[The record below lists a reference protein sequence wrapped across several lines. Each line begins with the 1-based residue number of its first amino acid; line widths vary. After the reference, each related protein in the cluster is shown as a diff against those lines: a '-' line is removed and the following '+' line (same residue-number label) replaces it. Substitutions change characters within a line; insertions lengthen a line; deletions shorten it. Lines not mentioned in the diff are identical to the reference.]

1 MCTPHHYPFIDY
13 AWHHATELDRAP
25 HEKIVWKKPEHEW
38 TTSTRQYNRHELCNP
53 FVHLNAMRDH
63 GDPST
68 WDLCLTSMFPY
79 MLPTDDMLSSIHKHF
94 SSLEVERTCWVADW
108 QKNIVIGWLIG
119 RHSWDKKLRFH
130 ELCNPLECDETS
142 WPSVN
147 VRSMHDFYICF
158 PICGQ
163 RMICWAAS

>member
-1 MCTPHHYPFIDY
+1 MESFRSVHISYKVSGET
-13 AWHHATELDRAP
+13 LG
-25 HEKIVWKKPEHEW
+25 IVWKKPEHEW

-108 QKNIVIGWLIG
+108 QKNIVIGWLVG

-130 ELCNPLECDETS
+130 ELCNPLECDGRS
-142 WPSVN
+142 WRSVN
-147 VRSMHDFYICF
+147 VRSM
-158 PICGQ
+158 PIYVSLYVANGWYVEQ
-163 RMICWAAS
+163 HP